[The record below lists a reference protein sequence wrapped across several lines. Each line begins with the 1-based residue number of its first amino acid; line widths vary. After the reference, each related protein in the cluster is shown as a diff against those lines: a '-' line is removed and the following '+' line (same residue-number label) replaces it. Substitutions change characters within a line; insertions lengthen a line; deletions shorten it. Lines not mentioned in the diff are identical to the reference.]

1 MDQQTFQRHLHR
13 PSSTVALAQLGQAE
27 AEATVF
33 LELPLSIEQRRDGP
47 RSVDVRDHHNYQ
59 YVAAGALDGAPSPG
73 GRSGQVRS

>member
-1 MDQQTFQRHLHR
+1 
-13 PSSTVALAQLGQAE
+13 
-27 AEATVF
+27 VF